1 MRMAGDA
8 SRTDGH
14 PPAVRTKTKI
24 HRVLAQLVE
33 QRSPKPRVGSSSLS
47 YPVQEVSKQIPRERH
62 FFPRKTPMF
71 RKLSQFIS
79 AIKSELKKCSWPWES
94 DPKIKGFK
102 KFRELWGSTLV
113 VLIAMVLLGAYV
125 AFFDFVM
132 ARVVTWAVE
141 QLS

>member
-1 MRMAGDA
+1 MLGVRVSHTLKYSTAQA
-8 SRTDGH
+8 QPT
-14 PPAVRTKTKI
+14 PPT
-24 HRVLAQLVE
+24 
-33 QRSPKPRVGSSSLS
+33 
-47 YPVQEVSKQIPRERH
+47 
-62 FFPRKTPMF
+62 MF
-71 RKLSQFIS
+71 RKLSLFIS

-94 DPKIKGFK
+94 DPKVKGFK
-102 KFRELWGSTLV
+102 KYRELWSSTLV